1 MKINIISLFPDF
13 FEAFAAHSIIRRAI
27 EANRLTLQVINPR
40 DFSHNKHGHIDDT
53 PYGGGAGML
62 MKAPP
67 LFEAVESIPIPS
79 EAKKKIIFL
88 GPAGVPFTQ
97 DKAKELATYDQLIF
111 ICGHYEGVDYRVET
125 ALAEETISL
134 GDYVLTGGELPA
146 MVVIDAVARMLP
158 GVLGA
163 PAGAEEDSFYK
174 PLLECPQYTKPPEYR
189 GMKVPD
195 ILLSGHHKNIAQ
207 WRLQK
212 SIARTWKYR
221 PDLLQRELTEEEQR
235 ILVELHK
242 NQDSDI

>member
-1 MKINIISLFPDF
+1 MRIDIISLFPDF
-13 FEAFAAHSIIRRAI
+13 FEAFAAHSIIKRAV
-27 EANRLTLQVINPR
+27 ESDRLTLQVTNPR

-67 LFEAVESIPIPS
+67 LFEAVESIPS
-79 EAKKKIIFL
+79 MEGKKRKVIFL
-88 GPAGVPFTQ
+88 GPAGTPFTQ
-97 DKAKELATYDQLIF
+97 EKAKELATYDQLVF

-125 ALAEETISL
+125 ELAEETISL

-163 PAGAEEDSFYK
+163 PAGAAEDSFYR
-174 PLLECPQYTKPPEYR
+174 PLLECPQYTKPQEFR
-189 GMKVPD
+189 GMEVPE

-207 WRLQK
+207 WRLQESLK
-212 SIARTWKYR
+212 RTLEQR
-221 PDLLQRELTEEEQR
+221 PDLLERELTEAEEKALQEIR
-235 ILVELHK
+235 RAKLESK
-242 NQDSDI
+242 